1 MTRFWKVFLLFSPLI
16 LIGAVAGVML
26 QALRITG
33 TPREYISLA
42 KIVVSSPGTG
52 FSASMDDFYGTVI
65 ETLEGAEMRRRALDR
80 VRALHPDL
88 KECEVEAEVHQSKGS
103 SIFNIIARGAE
114 PKYARVYLDAL
125 LDEFL
130 AFRSSMS
137 PPPGSP
143 TIAVM
148 ERASGAVEDMKDWA
162 SPIISSAFVG
172 GGLGALFAFLIANI
186 AGRSKGEL
194 ANTGGKSFGP

>member
-1 MTRFWKVFLLFSPLI
+1 MTRFWKIFLVCSPLI

-26 QALRITG
+26 QALSITG

-42 KIVVSSPGTG
+42 KIVTSSPGTG
-52 FSASMDDFYGTVI
+52 FSAAMDDFYGTVI

-80 VRALHPDL
+80 IRALHPDL
-88 KECEVEAEVHQSKGS
+88 KECEVKAEVRQSKGS
-103 SIFNIIARGAE
+103 SIFNVIARGEE
-114 PKYARVYLDAL
+114 PKYTRVYLDAL

-143 TIAVM
+143 TISVM
-148 ERASGAVEDMKDWA
+148 ERASGAVEDIKDWA
-162 SPIISSAFVG
+162 SPIISFAIIG
-172 GGLGALFAFLIANI
+172 GGLGALIAFLIASI

-194 ANTGGKSFGP
+194 ESAGGKSFGP